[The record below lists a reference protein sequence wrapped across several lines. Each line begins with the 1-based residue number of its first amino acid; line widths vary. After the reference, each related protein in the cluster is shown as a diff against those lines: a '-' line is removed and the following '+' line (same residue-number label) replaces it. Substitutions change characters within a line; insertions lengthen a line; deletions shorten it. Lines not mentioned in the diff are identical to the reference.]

1 MNLLRI
7 AGKSLRHRRGTALLT
22 AVAIGV
28 SVMLLLGVER
38 IRTQTRES
46 FASSIS
52 GTDLIIG
59 ARGHPIQILLV
70 SVFHIGYPT
79 NNIRWDSFEEI
90 RSNRSVAWAVPLSLG
105 DSHRGF
111 RVVGTENSLFE
122 HFRYGRKKPLEF
134 AAGGAFVADADAVIG
149 AEVAEKLKYGP
160 GTKFF
165 VGHGLGD
172 VNFVE
177 HKDDPFL
184 VTGVLKRTGTPVDR
198 AIYVPLAGYD
208 RMHEGF
214 FAEPS
219 GGAGLDPLADR
230 SERESNRKISAA
242 LFGLTSRQEAL
253 GMQRLVNEYSAEPLT
268 AIMPAVTLQEL
279 WQVTSLAERSLVIVS
294 GFLVVVGLIGMLTNL
309 LTGLNERRR
318 EMAVLRSVGASPGH
332 VFGLLIGEATILT
345 LAGIL
350 LGVGLFYAALMFVAP
365 GLEARTGLS
374 IPVSALTAT
383 EWSRLGIVLAAG
395 ILIGV
400 VPAIRVYRQSLA
412 DGLSI
417 RL

>member
-1 MNLLRI
+1 MSVFRI
-7 AGKSLRHRRGTALLT
+7 AMKSLRHRRGTAILT

-38 IRTQTRES
+38 IRSQTRES
-46 FASSIS
+46 FANSIS
-52 GTDLIIG
+52 GTDLIVG

-79 NNIRWDSFEEI
+79 NNIRWDSFQEI
-90 RSNRSVAWAVPLSLG
+90 RSNRAVAWAVPLSLG

-111 RVVGTENSLFE
+111 RVVGTENDLFE
-122 HFRYGRKKPLEF
+122 HFRYGRRKPLAF
-134 AAGGAFVADADAVIG
+134 AAGGPFVSDSDAVIG
-149 AEVAEKLKYGP
+149 AEIADQLNYQP
-160 GTKFF
+160 GTEFH

-172 VNFVE
+172 VSFVE
-177 HKDDPFL
+177 HKDNPFK
-184 VTGVLKRTGTPVDR
+184 VVGVLERTGTPVDR

-208 RMHEGF
+208 KMHEGF

-219 GGAGLDPLADR
+219 EGGSLDPLADR
-230 SERESNRKISAA
+230 SEKSSNRKISAA
-242 LFGLTSRQEAL
+242 LFGLNSRQEAL
-253 GMQRLVNEYSAEPLT
+253 GMQRLVNEYEGEPLT
-268 AIMPAVTLQEL
+268 GIMPAVTIQEL

-294 GFLVVVGLIGMLTNL
+294 GFVVVVGLFGMVTNL

-318 EMAVLRSVGASPGH
+318 EMAVLRSVGASPSH

-345 LAGIL
+345 LSGIA
-350 LGVGLFYAALMFVAP
+350 LGLILFYGVLMFVAP
-365 GLEARTGLS
+365 GMEARTGLQV
-374 IPVSALTAT
+374 PVTALSAT
-383 EWSRLGIVLAAG
+383 EWSRLAIVLAAG
-395 ILIGV
+395 MVIGV
-400 VPAIRVYRQSLA
+400 IPAYRVYRQSLA